1 MMTAIT
7 ADPDL
12 YSLVLQLAP
21 EAGGSMPAAPG
32 HQVQA
37 LFFELVRQVNPEL
50 ANALHA
56 SAPGK
61 PFTVAMLPR
70 NERNKTLEMRVSL
83 LVATL
88 WQPVVQALFQQL
100 ARPALRLGST
110 SLVLRDVPGTP
121 GSHPWA
127 GFTSY
132 AALAAAVVPY
142 DRLTLEF
149 VTPTAISQGTDARG
163 RKKLELLPLPG
174 VVFKSIAQ
182 RWNLLAPSDL
192 RLDDSLT
199 EAAWNNTLVSEH
211 RIQTRTEQI
220 KSGPQKGFVGQCSY
234 ELPPDPAQQR
244 VLTLL
249 ADAAFYLG
257 VGAKTTRGMG
267 LCRRVETRERKA
279 TR

>member
-1 MMTAIT
+1 MTT

-12 YSLVLQLAP
+12 YALVLQLAP
-21 EAGGSMPAAPG
+21 EQHRAPPAAPG

-50 ANALHA
+50 ANDLHA

-61 PFTVAMLPR
+61 PFTVAVLPR
-70 NERNKTLEMRVSL
+70 TGRSHLLEVRVAL
-83 LVATL
+83 LATAL
-88 WQPVVQALFQQL
+88 WQPVVQALFQQI

-110 SLVLRDVPGTP
+110 PLVVRDVPGTP

-127 GFTSY
+127 GFDSY
-132 AALAAAVVPY
+132 AALAAAVEPAPK
-142 DRLTLEF
+142 LTLEF

-174 VVFKSIAQ
+174 AVFGALLR
-182 RWNLLAPSDL
+182 RWNLLAPPTL
-192 RLDDSLT
+192 RLDTALA
-199 EAAWNNTLVSEH
+199 EAAWRATLVSDH
-211 RIQTRTEQI
+211 RIQTRTEQM
-220 KSGPQKGFVGQCSY
+220 KSGPQKGFVGQCTY
-234 ELPPDPAQQR
+234 ELPPDLAQQR

-267 LCRRVETRERKA
+267 LCRRVVARERRTPRA
-279 TR
+279 

>member
-1 MMTAIT
+1 MVLVQN
-7 ADPDL
+7 DPDL

-21 EAGGSMPAAPG
+21 ETGDALPAAPG

-37 LFFELVRQVNPEL
+37 FFFELVRQVNPEL
-50 ANALHA
+50 ANDLHA

-61 PFTVAMLPR
+61 PFTVAALPR
-70 NERNKTLEMRVSL
+70 TGRSHLLEVRVAL
-83 LVATL
+83 LATAL
-88 WQPVVQALFQQL
+88 WQPVVQALFQQIT
-100 ARPALRLGST
+100 RPALRLGST
-110 SLVLRDVPGTP
+110 PLVVRDVPGTP

-132 AALAAAVVPY
+132 AALAAAVVPT

-174 VVFKSIAQ
+174 VVFKSLAQ
-182 RWNLLAPSDL
+182 RWNLLAPSEV
-192 RLDDSLT
+192 RLDAALV
-199 EAAWNNTLVSEH
+199 EAAWTDTLVSEH
-211 RIQTRTEQI
+211 HIQTRTEQM

-249 ADAAFYLG
+249 ADASFYLG

-267 LCRRVETRERKA
+267 LCRRLAARERKG

>member
-1 MMTAIT
+1 MNT

-21 EAGGSMPAAPG
+21 EAGGVAPAAPG

-37 LFFELVRQVNPEL
+37 LFFELVRQVNPDL
-50 ANALHA
+50 ANDLHA
-56 SAPGK
+56 SVPGK
-61 PFTVAMLPR
+61 PFTVAVLPSNGR
-70 NERNKTLEMRVSL
+70 SGLLEVRVAL
-83 LVATL
+83 LATDL
-88 WQPVVQALFQQL
+88 WQPVVQALFQQI
-100 ARPALRLGST
+100 ARSALRLGST
-110 SLVLRDVPGTP
+110 ALVLYDVPGTP

-127 GFTSY
+127 GFDSY
-132 AALAAAVVPY
+132 TALAGAVVPT
-142 DRLTLEF
+142 DRLKLEF

-174 VVFKSIAQ
+174 VVFKSIAK
-182 RWNLLAPSDL
+182 RWNLLAPPAV
-192 RLDDSLT
+192 RLEESLI
-199 EAAWNNTLVSEH
+199 EAAWKDTLVSDY
-211 RIQTRTEQI
+211 RIQTRTEQM
-220 KSGPQKGFVGQCSY
+220 KNGPQKGFVGQCTY

-267 LCRRVETRERKA
+267 LCRRVVARERKA